1 MIFCPKTRSRS
12 KMPYPIRYWDTII
25 YRKEHVMKNYI
36 FGYARVST
44 EAQNLDRQLDALRKY
59 GVDMIFNEKMTGT
72 KKDRPELAKLIDR
85 MTEGDTV
92 VIESLS
98 RLGRSTKD
106 LIELAELFQDKGVHL
121 VSMKENIDT
130 STPTGKLLFTLMS
143 AIAQFESDTIADRTQ
158 EWLRAARVRGRIGG
172 RPKIE
177 PDAVRKAIKLYN
189 TGQYSIREIEE
200 LTGVKKSTLYRN
212 LQEHVPMNGKG
223 QSVRINR
230 KIAGKCVR
238 NMERLEREPEGR
250 REPCASVRFAGQH
263 GEPSRFRG

>member
-1 MIFCPKTRSRS
+1 MGMVLQRKNILVNGGFIVIFCPKTCSRN
-12 KMPYPIRYWDTII
+12 KVPYPVRYWDTII

-44 EAQNLDRQLDALRKY
+44 EAQNLDRQLDALKKY

-85 MTEGDTV
+85 MTEGDVV

-106 LIELAELFQDKGVHL
+106 LIELTELFQGKGVHL
-121 VSMKENIDT
+121 VSLKENIDT

-143 AIAQFESDTIADRTQ
+143 AIAQFERDTIADRTK
-158 EWLRAARVRGRIGG
+158 EGLRAARARGRIGG
-172 RPKIE
+172 RPRIE

-189 TGQYSIREIEE
+189 TRQYSIREIEE

-212 LQEHVPMNGKG
+212 LQGHVPVGEKR
-223 QSVRINR
+223 QSV
-230 KIAGKCVR
+230 
-238 NMERLEREPEGR
+238 
-250 REPCASVRFAGQH
+250 
-263 GEPSRFRG
+263 